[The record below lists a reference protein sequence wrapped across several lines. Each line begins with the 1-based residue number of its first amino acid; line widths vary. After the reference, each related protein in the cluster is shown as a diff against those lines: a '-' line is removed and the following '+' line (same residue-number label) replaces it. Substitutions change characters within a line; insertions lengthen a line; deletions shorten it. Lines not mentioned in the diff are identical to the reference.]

1 MIEENIQKLENEVK
15 ALKSSFEQSASMM
28 NINSVQTTF
37 TTSPNTYTYT
47 NSSPYTPLDW
57 QPLWDYL
64 AEGGTPFEGPFY
76 GNEQILVTFRT
87 DSGSNSLV
95 DLEIDVLSPSTPLPI
110 HIMRINYNGG
120 ARWILDC
127 RPNLTPIPPG
137 YFRRS
142 PTVLK
147 ITVNSIMPGSLEV
160 AQL

>member
-28 NINSVQTTF
+28 EINSVQKTF

-47 NSSPYTPLDW
+47 NSSSYTPSDW

-64 AEGGTPFEGPFY
+64 AEGGVPFEGPFY
-76 GNEQILVTFRT
+76 GDEQVSVTFRT
-87 DSGSNSLV
+87 DNGSNSLA
-95 DLEIDVLSPSTPLPI
+95 DLEIEVLSPSTPLPI
-110 HIMRINYNGG
+110 HIMRVNYSGG

-127 RPNLTPIPPG
+127 WPNLTLIPPG

-147 ITVNSIMPGSLEV
+147 ITVNSIMPGILEV
-160 AQL
+160 TQL